1 MSLPDLAPLD
11 IALLVV
17 IALLAIHGAAAGF
30 VNEFFSKLAVLAGCA
45 AAVLFFR
52 KGAPLAE
59 QITGLDSVSGIIA
72 FLAIFIAVYFVIK
85 IVQRI
90 AKGITF
96 NPSINALDRALGI
109 FLGAAE
115 GLLVA
120 AVVVVFLVQQPF
132 FDASSLLAESFFAE
146 LFGPISGL
154 DLLEAVPQAT
164 KEQVAPLLQ

>member
-1 MSLPDLAPLD
+1 MSLPSFTAFD

-17 IALLAIHGAAAGF
+17 IALLALHGAVAGF

-52 KGAPLAE
+52 KGAPVAA

-72 FLAIFIAVYFVIK
+72 FLAIFIVVYFVIK

-90 AKGITF
+90 ANGITF
-96 NPSINALDRALGI
+96 NPSINALDRALGL
-109 FLGAAE
+109 FLGAGE

-132 FDASSLLAESFFAE
+132 FDASSILAGSFFAQ
-146 LFGPISGL
+146 LFSPISGL
-154 DLLEAVPQAT
+154 DLLEALPQAI
-164 KEQVAPLLQ
+164 KEQVAPIL